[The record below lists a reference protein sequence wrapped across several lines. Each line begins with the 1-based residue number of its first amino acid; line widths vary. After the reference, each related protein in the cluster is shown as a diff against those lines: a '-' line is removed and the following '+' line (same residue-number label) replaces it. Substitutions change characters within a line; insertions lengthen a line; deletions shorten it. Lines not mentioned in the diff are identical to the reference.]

1 MTEVYAVLY
10 TELKTPEVF
19 AILNS
24 RGYRL
29 QRPNDKIDPSTP
41 DFVPLVRV
49 SPSESECIKGLLL
62 RRAYQEATARRPHT
76 DFRAELNMRTPQ
88 SVLFL
93 GNPAHDVIDLESAM
107 HQMAMVARPLIDAD
121 VSAYLVTEG
130 RGVTLTRLFGVNPKR
145 RIMTENAQLV
155 LGLVDY

>member
-10 TELKTPEVF
+10 TELVTPEVF
-19 AILNS
+19 SILKR

-29 QRPNDKIDPSTP
+29 QRPEDKIDPSTP
-41 DFVPLVRV
+41 DFVPLVRT
-49 SPSESECIKGLLL
+49 SPSEAERIQGLLL
-62 RRAYQEATARRPHT
+62 RRAYREATSRRPHT

-93 GNPAHDVIDLESAM
+93 GNPARGVADLESAM
-107 HQMAMVARPLIDAD
+107 HQMAMVARPIIDAD

-130 RGVTLTRLFGVNPKR
+130 SGVATTRLFGVNPR
-145 RIMTENAQLV
+145 RGIMTENAQLV